1 VERAQATVEYAAL
14 VLMVVAACCLLV
26 RFATPVEDIGRALL
40 DPLLPDRP
48 AAPHV
53 QHRQPRPPRPRMPRP
68 HRCYCPTGTQRPDP
82 SHESGAGTVG
92 SST

>member
-40 DPLLPDRP
+40 DPLRPDRP
-48 AAPHV
+48 AAPHAERPR
-53 QHRQPRPPRPRMPRP
+53 HRSPRPRTPRP
-68 HRCYCPTGTQRPDP
+68 HRCYCPSDEPDNGV
-82 SHESGAGTVG
+82 SHELGAAGGAT
-92 SST
+92 